1 MKLIKVDD
9 KIKNTILQDFMNN
22 FLTNMS
28 ELSNYKP
35 NLELLFDKDI
45 KKPVVQLSV
54 KAYIKMRMLINEC
67 NKEVAW
73 HGTVSRN
80 DNVYTIEDIFVYPQ
94 EAASATVES
103 DDEEYPKWCMQ
114 LPDEVINKLRFQ
126 GHSHVNM
133 GVTPSS
139 TDLNNWNEFLSIIP
153 DNDFYIF
160 CISNKRGEYT
170 WCLYDKQNNICFENK
185 DISWYI
191 TDNEGNNLSLWA
203 TQELKT
209 HLKEKQYAKSTANF
223 PVGFTEVDKSQ
234 TRINFN
240 NTAKSTYQDFSD
252 VEYYP
257 ELDLYISDSYHAGFI
272 YSTMYDAYI
281 ATPKEAV
288 KYLGKDLVRVTTT
301 KSKGRKPKAV
311 TKRGAK

>member
-1 MKLIKVDD
+1 MARTVELLDNRYDVFILPEARNKMELYCDLSSGEIGWLAFVERFENQGFLITDCVLLKQEVNGSTTEIDPNALLEFWNSTPVEKHNLIK
-9 KIKNTILQDFMNN
+9 M
-22 FLTNMS
+22 
-28 ELSNYKP
+28 
-35 NLELLFDKDI
+35 
-45 KKPVVQLSV
+45 
-54 KAYIKMRMLINEC
+54 
-67 NKEVAW
+67 W
-73 HGTVSRN
+73 
-80 DNVYTIEDIFVYPQ
+80 
-94 EAASATVES
+94 
-103 DDEEYPKWCMQ
+103 
-114 LPDEVINKLRFQ
+114 

-170 WCLYDKQNNICFENK
+170 WCLYDKQNNVCFENK

-191 TDNEGNNLSLWA
+191 TDDEGNNLSLWA

-240 NTAKSTYQDFSD
+240 DTYQDLSD

-257 ELDLYISDSYHAGFI
+257 ELNLYISDSYHAGFI

-288 KYLGKDLVRVTTT
+288 KHLGKDLMRATTT

-311 TKRGAK
+311 TKKGAK